1 MTVTALTVAREREL
15 GTFEQL
21 LVSPLRPFEILI
33 GKTVPPLLIG
43 PVHATVYVGA
53 AVFVFQL
60 PLVGSL
66 APLYPI
72 LIFLLSP
79 VIGLGTV
86 LSSLASTQHN
96 AMYRWSP
103 FSSARTA

>member
-33 GKTVPPLLIG
+33 GKTVPPLLTG
-43 PVHATVYVGA
+43 LVHATVYVGA
-53 AVFVFQL
+53 AVFVFQV

-66 APLYPI
+66 ALLYPS
-72 LIFLLSP
+72 LL
-79 VIGLGTV
+79 VYLAAVTGVGLFIH
-86 LSSLASTQHN
+86 SLAQPPQQGDI
-96 AMYRWSP
+96 AAVLF
-103 FSSARTA
+103 FSQR